1 MPETAE
7 TNQSQETPAEI
18 AERLMYRAESA
29 EGIGRFSIDSLI
41 DIKAPAVKA
50 DLQRWLIEIARTTNP
65 NQDQLPI
72 DETGAV
78 VATQNVI
85 DALDTLIAIKSNRTS

>member
-1 MPETAE
+1 MPETGE
-7 TNQSQETPAEI
+7 THSTQETAAEI
-18 AERLMYRAESA
+18 AERLTYRAESA

-50 DLQRWLIEIARTTNP
+50 DLERWLAEIEVATDP

-72 DETGAV
+72 DETGAIT
-78 VATQNVI
+78 AAQDVI
-85 DALDTLIAIKSNRTS
+85 TALDALIAIKSNKSL

>member
-1 MPETAE
+1 MPEVVE
-7 TNQSQETPAEI
+7 THQSQETPAEI

-50 DLQRWLIEIARTTNP
+50 DLQRWLTEINATANP

-72 DETGAV
+72 DETGAI
-78 VATQNVI
+78 AAAQDVI
-85 DALDTLIAIKSNRTS
+85 SALDALIAIKSNKSL